1 MTKKSLSQNYK
12 DVLRKK
18 FVNTANYINITNY
31 INIRL
36 AEKFVQLVN
45 ILFNKALGENE
56 KCVLVLKSE

>member
-18 FVNTANYINITNY
+18 FVNTANY